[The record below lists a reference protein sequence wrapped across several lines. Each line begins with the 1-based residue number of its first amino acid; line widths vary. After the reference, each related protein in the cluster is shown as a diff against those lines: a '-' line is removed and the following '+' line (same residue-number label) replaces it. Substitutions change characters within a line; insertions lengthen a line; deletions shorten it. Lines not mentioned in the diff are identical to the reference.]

1 MGVDNVGGLN
11 DVENQS
17 YKYQLIHLNRYKV
30 HFNIGFILF
39 QRTAWCS
46 KVRWKEDSAKESAL
60 NSKQYMIQLYRSI
73 EKMTFERPH
82 DLKINTTH

>member
-39 QRTAWCS
+39 QRTA
-46 KVRWKEDSAKESAL
+46 
-60 NSKQYMIQLYRSI
+60 
-73 EKMTFERPH
+73 
-82 DLKINTTH
+82 